1 MASLEIEGVDNV
13 LKKLEE
19 LGAKGRRMENTAL
32 RRAGNRVKD
41 AIQDETPVST
51 GNLKRSIAVSNVRTK
66 DGAKHVEVGPNKD
79 GWYGRFVEFGT
90 VHIKANPFMSRGYE
104 KSKEDAVRI
113 IQEELKKE
121 LGL

>member
-1 MASLEIEGVDNV
+1 VANLEIEGVDNV

-19 LGAKGRRMENTAL
+19 LGAKGRRIENSAL
-32 RRAGNRVKD
+32 RSAGDRVKG
-41 AIQDETPVST
+41 AIQDEVPVRT
-51 GNLKRSIAVSNVRTK
+51 GNLKRNIAVSNVRTK
-66 DGAKHVEVGPNKD
+66 DGVKHVEIGPNKD

-104 KSKEDAVRI
+104 KSKEDAVKI
-113 IQEELKKE
+113 IQDELKKE